1 LGSFSTKSRAEILP
15 RCRRD
20 YPLPPPINRDSVDDP
35 REEKI
40 ESKFDKKNSHT
51 PLFFSFSFLNEYSFF
66 FLLLSRA
73 FSHHHCR
80 RRLDNHPL
88 HHTSPSPLIS
98 SPFSSTAAT
107 AHQHHHFRFL
117 PSWAPATATSASTSI
132 SITSFTTIIS
142 INLAPH
148 QWQRSHRDLLSLLLL
163 AFSLSSVTFSSSS
176 HNRLRLPHLSQRPL
190 NHQPNHLITT
200 ETLTPGNFLLPAL
213 PLSSSSWLLHIE
225 FIFACSKLIN

>member
-20 YPLPPPINRDSVDDP
+20 YPLPPPINRDSVDDL

-40 ESKFDKKNSHT
+40 ESKFDKKKTAT
-51 PLFFSFSFLNEYSFF
+51 PLYFSPFLFYNEYSFF
-66 FLLLSRA
+66 FLLLSRV
-73 FSHHHCR
+73 FSHHHCC

-88 HHTSPSPLIS
+88 HHTSPSLLIS
-98 SPFSSTAAT
+98 SPFSSTAA
-107 AHQHHHFRFL
+107 ADHQHHFHFL
-117 PSWAPATATSASTSI
+117 PSRAPATATLASTST
-132 SITSFTTIIS
+132 SMTSFTTIIS

-176 HNRLRLPHLSQRPL
+176 HSRLRPPSPQPTPLEPPAEPPHHDRDPHARQLPPPCSASFF
-190 NHQPNHLITT
+190 LIVAASYRIHFCMQQA
-200 ETLTPGNFLLPAL
+200 N
-213 PLSSSSWLLHIE
+213 
-225 FIFACSKLIN
+225 